1 MQQKPLAQPH
11 RRAGIRDVAR
21 GGNGIAGL
29 ADDADPP
36 LSADQ
41 LAWAKLILVMG
52 ASHRRRLMQ
61 RYGPSVKG
69 KRIVVLDIRD
79 DYDFMQPAL
88 IELFLRKADPFLR

>member
-1 MQQKPLAQPH
+1 L
-11 RRAGIRDVAR
+11 RRPTAEQVFATWPEAETDSAS
-21 GGNGIAGL
+21 L

-41 LAWAKLILVMG
+41 LAWAKLILVMQ

-69 KRIVVLDIRD
+69 KRIVLLDIRD

-88 IELFLRKADPFLR
+88 IELFLRKAGPFLR